1 MSRDLRTIAERAMQ
15 ARGFLVRFPEEVHK
29 ELSNAHEPPFDSLK
43 IRDLSSWLWSSI
55 DNDDSR
61 DLDQIEYVQNEAKG
75 TRVYVGIAD
84 VDWFVPLR
92 SALDRAAAQN
102 TTSVYTGVETF
113 MMLPEGLSTDLSSL
127 NEGGKRLAMIAE
139 MLVAPDGSV
148 LESMNYPA
156 IVENKAQLTYD
167 AVAAWL
173 EGKTETGISEAGHR
187 TLDKINKSAELQT
200 QIKLQDETAQMLRVR
215 RHEAGALSF
224 NTQELRPVMSPEGSV
239 LDLETR
245 QQNRASYIIEDFMIA
260 SNQAT
265 AGFLDTKNFPSIRRV
280 VRVPARWDRIVALA
294 ASLGGSLP
302 GEPDGGALEDFLQA
316 QQRSS
321 PSHFGDLSLAIIKLL
336 GRGEYVVKMPGDEAP
351 GHFGL
356 AVQNYSHSTAPNRR
370 YPDLITQ
377 RLLKAAIAGQKIPY
391 SASELDALARHCTEK
406 EDDANKVERFVRKCA
421 AATLLMSR
429 IGQKFS
435 AVVSGVSRDG
445 TWVRLSHPP
454 VEGKLAGPPPNLDV
468 GDRVKVQLISANPEK
483 GFIDF
488 ELV

>member
-1 MSRDLRTIAERAMQ
+1 MQ

-29 ELSNAHEPPFDSLK
+29 ELQNAHEPSFDSLK
-43 IRDLSSWLWSSI
+43 IRDLSSWMWSSI

-61 DLDQIEYVQNEAKG
+61 DLDQIEYVANEARG

-84 VDWFVPLR
+84 VDWFVPIR

-148 LESMNYPA
+148 LESTNYPA
-156 IVENKAQLTYD
+156 IVQNKAQLTYD

-173 EGKTETGISEAGHR
+173 DGKTDIGITEAGHR
-187 TLDKINKSAELQT
+187 TLDKINKNPELQA

-224 NTQELRPVMSPEGSV
+224 QSQELRPVMSPEGSV

-265 AGFLDTKNFPSIRRV
+265 AGFLDTKKFPSIRRV

-294 ASLGGSLP
+294 ASLGGNLP
-302 GEPDGGALEDFLQA
+302 AEPDGRALEDFLQS
-316 QQRSS
+316 QLKTS
-321 PSHFGDLSLAIIKLL
+321 PAHFADLSLAIIKLL

-377 RLLKAAIAGQKIPY
+377 RLLKAAISGGKIPY
-391 SASELDALARHCTEK
+391 SPSELDALAKHCTEK

-445 TWVRLSHPP
+445 TWVRLSQPP
-454 VEGKLAGPPPNLDV
+454 VEGKLAGPPPHLDV